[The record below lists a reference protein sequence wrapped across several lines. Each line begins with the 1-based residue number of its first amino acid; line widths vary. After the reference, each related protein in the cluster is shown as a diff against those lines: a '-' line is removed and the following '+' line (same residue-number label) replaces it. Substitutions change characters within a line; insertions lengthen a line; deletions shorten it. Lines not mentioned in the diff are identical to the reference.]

1 MARLTTAVVVFGVMS
16 LSAAP
21 ALAADPIT
29 YYQGA
34 ANGQALS
41 ISANP
46 NSVVN
51 LNLGLLTTELNT
63 ILQTAGLG
71 GTVIT
76 GILSDL
82 NNPLSPLAVSLDGA
96 TSQGKAAAGQALTGG
111 TASTTPV
118 SIDDAALST
127 ELALL
132 KTALNKIPKALLDQL
147 TPLLTAAL
155 NQVMSNLV
163 AKLAALNLP
172 LLTGGQ
178 VTTISND
185 ITAIGTAITNLG
197 SSIADTLG
205 NPSANILNSYSVNFP
220 DEINNSNVTAKGGI
234 VTSGPFNLSDF
245 TARAMPSDA
254 TGSNTV
260 SSLNLIPTGAIS
272 LVNLP
277 AGLSALATLISTLD
291 SDVNGILTNTLSG
304 LGLGSVG
311 TVLGGTITTITGQ
324 ANALLATVIT
334 TLNSA
339 YNTLVAAIN
348 GVLTG
353 LTGLGLGTLSLNDLL
368 STGPSTALATVL
380 RKSDGTV
387 QANAIGDLA
396 NVKVLQLTNVNLLSV
411 LKAIPGI
418 GSLGLSLDKALLTL
432 DAVHG
437 TSNVTLDGTN
447 PSKQSATGTIA
458 DISILGQ
465 SLKAL
470 SGLNIDAILPPGT
483 TCVISIPGGVSGTA
497 CAIPAVL
504 PALPGTPLDGLITI
518 TLARGATVN
527 STGPIKNGTA
537 GIVTLEVSANV
548 DCSKVPGLSNLGILG
563 ALTLCGSPPAAA
575 GARAAAAPRAAT
587 GNMQLLDI
595 QLGVANSAASLE
607 PSTLGASCT
616 QNCNPVQVPNTGSS
630 EWLLGII
637 AALLVLAGAGIQVFR
652 TRPEKA

>member
-1 MARLTTAVVVFGVMS
+1 LARLTTAVVVFGVMS

-46 NSVVN
+46 NAVVN
-51 LNLGLLTTELNT
+51 LNLGLLTTELRS
-63 ILQTAGLG
+63 ILQTAGLS
-71 GTVIT
+71 GTTID
-76 GILSDL
+76 GIVSGLT
-82 NNPLSPLAVSLDGA
+82 NPTSPLAVTLDGA
-96 TSQGKAAAGQALTGG
+96 TSQGKAATGQALTGG
-111 TASTTPV
+111 SASTTPV
-118 SIDDAALST
+118 SIDDAAIST
-127 ELALL
+127 VLGLL
-132 KTALNKIPKALLDQL
+132 KTALTKIPGALTTQL
-147 TPLLTAAL
+147 TTELNLVLTKLVAQLGGPLSGTQLTTITTDINAITAAI
-155 NQVMSNLV
+155 SNLG
-163 AKLAALNLP
+163 NS
-172 LLTGGQ
+172 
-178 VTTISND
+178 IS
-185 ITAIGTAITNLG
+185 
-197 SSIADTLG
+197 DTLG

-220 DEINNSNVTAKGGI
+220 DEINDSNVTAKGGI
-234 VTSGPFNLSDF
+234 VTSGPFTLSNF

-254 TGSNTV
+254 TGSNSVT
-260 SSLNLIPTGAIS
+260 SLNLSPTGALS
-272 LVNLP
+272 LANVP
-277 AGLSALATLISTLD
+277 AALNAIVTAINKLATDTA
-291 SDVNGILTNTLSG
+291 GILSVSFSG
-304 LGLGSVG
+304 LGLGTVG
-311 TVLGGTITTITGQ
+311 TILGGTINTILTLV
-324 ANALLATVIT
+324 NAALAAVLGP
-334 TLNSA
+334 LNTA
-339 YNTLVAAIN
+339 YNTLVTTVN
-348 GVLTG
+348 GLLTS

-396 NVKVLQLTNVNLLSV
+396 NVKVLQLTNPNLLNV

-483 TCVISIPGGVSGTA
+483 TCVMSIPGGVSGTG

-527 STGPIKNGTA
+527 STGPVKNGTA

-575 GARAAAAPRAAT
+575 QGARAAAAPRAAT

-595 QLGVANSAASLE
+595 QVGVANSAASLE

-637 AALLVLAGAGIQVFR
+637 GALLVLAGAGIQVLR
-652 TRPEKA
+652 TRPVKA

>member
-46 NSVVN
+46 SSVVN
-51 LNLGLLTTELNT
+51 LNLGLLTSELNT

-387 QANAIGDLA
+387 QGNAIGDLA